1 MTDIWNEG
9 GYNVVLFTDDEAN
22 ENDYKINPNTV
33 RVVLP
38 KIQFRSYDE
47 YYARA
52 VALIGAIN
60 EYNIDIMITT
70 HGKI

>member
-1 MTDIWNEG
+1 MYNGGIERVVSRLTDIWNEG

-47 YYARA
+47 YYAEQW
-52 VALIGAIN
+52 L
-60 EYNIDIMITT
+60 
-70 HGKI
+70 